1 MKTSTRHHYVP
12 QFYLRNFS
20 EDGRRVYAY
29 HLASSKLQGLVGV
42 REQSQEQNFHV
53 TQQIEGRVQRRE
65 GSWSKLVKAILD
77 TRNLPGAKNELR
89 ALQELMLF
97 QHVRTKRNVDEAV
110 QFMRDVFALGYVGDS
125 KTPATVEDFDAI
137 VKSISFEAA
146 APYAIHNSLSFARY
160 MSDLSML
167 LLRSVNGDF
176 VTSDNPAF
184 FWNPYAGN
192 NNNKVIKGVQVV
204 LPISSEFC
212 LLLYD
217 ASTYDLE
224 QAHRKRDYILIQGKD
239 RKLLNRLQVLS
250 ANEVVYWHRERSAL
264 EVERLDQ
271 ATKPQ
276 RRGVDESYSK
286 LVSEEEGRVLLA
298 YRRETSLKEG
308 RVLSFL
314 SVNKEASRIHPSY
327 RPQVLRE

>member
-53 TQQIEGRVQRRE
+53 TQHNEDHMTEWEGR
-65 GSWSKLVKAILD
+65 WSGLVKGILD
-77 TRNLPGAKNELR
+77 THKLPYEKEELGNLQLW
-89 ALQELMLF
+89 MLI
-97 QHVRTKRNVDEAV
+97 QYVRTKRNVYEAV
-110 QFMRDVFALGYVGDS
+110 HHMRHVTALAYVGDS
-125 KTPATVEDFDAI
+125 KTPATMEDFDEVVNSINIQDAAPFVIRNSKAI
-137 VKSISFEAA
+137 V
-146 APYAIHNSLSFARY
+146 PYIA
-160 MSDLSML
+160 DLSML
-167 LLRSVNGDF
+167 LLHSVNGDF

-184 FWNPYAGN
+184 FWNPYARN
-192 NNNKVIKGVQVV
+192 NDKVLRGVQVV

-224 QAHRKRDYILIQGKD
+224 QAHRKRDYILIRETD

-250 ANEVVYWHRERSAL
+250 ANEVVYWHRERSVL

-271 ATKPQ
+271 ATKSQ
-276 RRGVDESYSK
+276 RRRVDESYSK
-286 LVSEEEGRVLLA
+286 RVSEEAGRVRLD
-298 YRRETSLKEG
+298 YWRELSLNEG